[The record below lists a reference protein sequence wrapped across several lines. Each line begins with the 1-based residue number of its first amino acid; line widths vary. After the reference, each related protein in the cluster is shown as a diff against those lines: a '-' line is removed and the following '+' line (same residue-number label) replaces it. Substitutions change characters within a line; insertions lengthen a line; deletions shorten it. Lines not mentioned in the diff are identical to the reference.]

1 MFVMVVAAA
10 AIIPN
15 VVSARLL
22 SLWAPLSGVTKVWV
36 AHKPRVS
43 KLKGS
48 EIQTAAGPTRGLQIG
63 QETFD
68 RGFQPLRRQKES
80 FKAAIRFFWL
90 FSLLKS

>member
-1 MFVMVVAAA
+1 MMFAMVVAA

-15 VVSARLL
+15 VESARLL

-68 RGFQPLRRQKES
+68 RVFSLCEDKKES